1 MKTITKSVGIKLSIL
16 SSVMAFALAVVA
28 TILTA
33 FMFAADTRDAMY
45 TLVENGVTTATHQIA
60 KEEQT
65 LGHLAAVLDAHG
77 KAENDAQMAEW
88 WNKIARNK
96 YDSAAVIN
104 NGKIVWKSDTYFLP
118 ESFNEPNGLHSVDG
132 KLVYT
137 YKTQYMTANTQLQ
150 LCSDLCDNA
159 IVDEIS
165 EETSCQVTLF
175 LENVRYNT
183 TLLND
188 KGERNIGTKMNDDIW
203 ATISAGGTYEDR
215 VNIGSE
221 QYFVYYSPM
230 VDNSGA
236 VVGSYFGGY
245 STHEYNQNL
254 TTTIIINVS
263 VVLAITVAIIFLFVL
278 VNKKSITKPIN
289 ALIPV
294 CNDIENIELT
304 KPNAEFKYNDDE
316 IGMLANNLM
325 KSKDTLNNYV
335 RDIVGVLD
343 SMAMGDFSKQP
354 SMTYVGDFKR
364 IEEAFTGIRTNLG
377 NIIGNVNASADNV
390 AVSSNQMAS
399 GTQSLAEGSQRQA
412 AAVDQLSS
420 TVNEI
425 SNNITKAAEN
435 AQTASNLSEE
445 CSNIMNTQSENMD
458 KLMVAMDVV
467 EKQSED
473 IAKIIKAIEDIA
485 FQTNILAINA
495 SIEAARAGEAGK
507 GFAVVATEVGTLAA
521 KSADSAASTR
531 KIIEDTL
538 KAVAESVKIASDAT
552 EAIRDVTIKSKDSAS
567 LIEEI
572 AVSSAEQAKELEQAT
587 AGISDISSVIQMNSA
602 TAQQSAASCEE
613 LSSQATILQEQ
624 IATLK
629 A

>member
-1 MKTITKSVGIKLSIL
+1 MKTITKNVGIKLSIL

-28 TILTA
+28 TVMTA
-33 FMFAADTRDAMY
+33 FMFASDTREAMY
-45 TLVENGVTTATHQIA
+45 TLVENGVITASHQLA
-60 KEEQT
+60 NEEET

-88 WNKIARNK
+88 WNKIARNQ

-104 NGKIVWKSDTYFLP
+104 NGKIMWKSDTYFLP

-137 YKTQYMTANTQLQ
+137 YKTQYMTANTQLL
-150 LCSDLCDNA
+150 LCSNLCDNA
-159 IVDEIS
+159 IVDEIR
-165 EETSCQVTLF
+165 EETSCEITLF
-175 LENVRYNT
+175 LDNVRYNT
-183 TLLND
+183 TLLNAD
-188 KGERNIGTKMNDDIW
+188 GERNIGTTMGDNVWKN
-203 ATISAGGTYEDR
+203 ISAGESFEDR
-215 VNIGSE
+215 VKINGQ
-221 QYFVYYSPM
+221 QYFVYYEPM
-230 VDNSGA
+230 LDNNGKII
-236 VVGSYFGGY
+236 GSYFGGY
-245 STHEYNQNL
+245 STDEYNENL
-254 TTTIIINVS
+254 ISTIVINVS
-263 VVLAITVAIIFLFVL
+263 IVLAITIGIIILFVL
-278 VNKKSITKPIN
+278 LNRRSITKPIN

-294 CNDIENIELT
+294 CNDIENIELS
-304 KPNAEFKYNDDE
+304 KPNAKFKFNDDE

-335 RDIVGVLD
+335 RDIVSILD
-343 SMAMGDFSKQP
+343 SMAKGDFSKQP
-354 SMTYVGDFKR
+354 AMTYVGDFKK
-364 IEEAFTGIRTNLG
+364 IEEAFAGIKTNLG
-377 NIIGNVNASADNV
+377 NIITNVNASADNV

-420 TVNEI
+420 TINEI
-425 SNNITKAAEN
+425 SDNITKAAGN
-435 AQTASNLSEE
+435 AQTAAGLSEE
-445 CSNIMNTQSENMD
+445 CSDIMNTQTESMD
-458 KLMVAMDVV
+458 KLMEAMDAV
-467 EKQSED
+467 EKHSED

-531 KIIEDTL
+531 KIIENTL
-538 KAVAESVKIASDAT
+538 KAVAESVRIAGEAT
-552 EAIRDVTIKSKDSAS
+552 EAIKNVTIKSRESAT

-613 LSSQATILQEQ
+613 LSSQATVLQEQ
-624 IATLK
+624 IAALK
-629 A
+629 V